1 MRVETTIVYEQE
13 DYEKRR
19 AEIDDM
25 SNDDL
30 ANRLSSIARGW
41 LPDFSYTCSED
52 DFKNFERQLIVAR
65 VVELLRNADCSKQ
78 TYYRRV

>member
-1 MRVETTIVYEQE
+1 MIVETIVTYEQE
-13 DYEKRR
+13 DYDKCR
-19 AEIDDM
+19 AEIDAM
-25 SNDDL
+25 SNDAL

>member
-13 DYEKRR
+13 DYDKCR
-19 AEIDDM
+19 AEIDAM
-25 SNDDL
+25 SNDVL
-30 ANRLSSIARGW
+30 ADRLSSIARGW

-65 VVELLRNADCSKQ
+65 IVELLINADC
-78 TYYRRV
+78 RLCRMI